1 MPRTPVLFVLV
12 YTGAAVVT
20 IWITRIAM
28 RALSGKLVPEKAEI
42 ERSDGKAK

>member
-1 MPRTPVLFVLV
+1 VPRAPVLFVLV

-20 IWITRIAM
+20 IWITQIAK

-42 ERSDGKAK
+42 ERSDGREM